1 MKEGNRMNR
10 GTRHIIAILAASAA
24 LFSCTKQEQPESV
37 SEARVFTANIEQG
50 MTRTVIADE
59 FRKVEWVSGDLI
71 KINGAVYTATPGD
84 PATKAQFNYK
94 SGAHPQPPYS
104 AIFPASLKGG
114 NGQMAFPDTLIYRA
128 GEFNAP
134 MYAESSTEHLSF
146 SNLCGVLCFS
156 LKGKEGSESVKS
168 ISITANNEGICGPF
182 QVTKDNNVYKA
193 VIDGG
198 RNTVTLDC
206 GEGVTLNQDDSTNF
220 FMFLPP
226 WTYSEGMVITITGT
240 DPEKLPYVRKT
251 VTEAEVKRNS
261 FYIFDWSV
269 DFKNPDEPVPPEE
282 KEIGLDFNEYKL
294 EGEF

>member
-1 MKEGNRMNR
+1 MKKRKMNR
-10 GTRHIIAILAASAA
+10 ELRHISIIFAAAAA
-24 LFSCTKQEQPESV
+24 LFSCTKENTEV
-37 SEARVFTANIEQG
+37 VDEARVFTASIEQG
-50 MTRTVIADE
+50 TTRTVIADD

-156 LKGKEGSESVKS
+156 LKGTEGSESVKS

-182 QVTKDNNVYKA
+182 HVTKDNNVYKA

-198 RNTVTLDC
+198 LNTVTLDC
-206 GEGVTLNQDDSTNF
+206 GAGVTLAQEEATNF

-261 FYIFDWSV
+261 FYIFDWFIE
-269 DFKNPDEPVPPEE
+269 FKNPDEPVPPEE
-282 KEIGLDFNEYKL
+282 KEIGLDFNKYKL

>member
-1 MKEGNRMNR
+1 MNR

-37 SEARVFTANIEQG
+37 SEARVFTASIEQG
-50 MTRTVIADE
+50 MTRTVIADD

-71 KINGAVYTATPGD
+71 KINGAVYTATPGA

-114 NGQMAFPDTLIYRA
+114 NGQMAFPDTLTYKA

-156 LKGKEGSESVKS
+156 LKGTGAVKS
-168 ISITANNEGICGPF
+168 ISITANESICGKF
-182 QVTKDNNVYKA
+182 DVTSGQTVGLME
-193 VIDGG
+193 GG
-198 RNTVTLDC
+198 GTTVTLDC
-206 GEGVTLNQDDSTNF
+206 GAGVALNQDDSTNF

-226 WTYSEGMVITITGT
+226 GEYSAGMVITITGT

-251 VTEAEVKRNS
+251 VTEVDVERNS
-261 FYIFDWSV
+261 FYVFDWAV
-269 DFKNPDEPVPPEE
+269 EFKNPDEPVPPEDE
-282 KEIGLDFNEYKL
+282 NIGLDFNAYKL